1 MSTDITA
8 TATTFASL
16 GLAEPLLLA
25 IDELGYV
32 SPMPVQEAVIPHQLT
47 STQDLVALAQTG
59 TGKTAAYGLPLLQRI
74 LTSPRSE
81 HTPRAVILS
90 PTRELCLQITDDLRS
105 FAKHIPDVR
114 ILAVYGGANF
124 EPQIRALR
132 HGVDVIV
139 ATPGR
144 LIDLMQKGA
153 AHLEGVETLILDE
166 ADEMLSMGFSES
178 IDAVLEGIPSEHTT
192 LLFSATMSREIER
205 IASSYLHDA
214 RQVVVGSR
222 NEGAENVNHIY
233 YMVHARD
240 KYLALKRLV
249 DYYPRIYAIVF
260 CRTRLETQEVADHL
274 IQDGYN
280 ADALHGDLSQQQ
292 RDLTMQRFR
301 QHRIQLLVATDVAA
315 RGLDV
320 DDLTHVINYGMP
332 DDIEN
337 YTHRSGRTGRAGK
350 KGTSLCIVHVRERGK
365 IRDVERTI
373 KKQFERGTLPTARDI
388 CAKQLWKVVDDI
400 EREVVD
406 DEQIA
411 PFIDEVRSRLEWLD
425 KDDIIKRVVSREF
438 GRFLRYYAAAPD
450 IEEVTGDKKDAKR
463 KERREG
469 GRAAGDHAPEAG
481 YTRIFITLGKVDG
494 FYAREIIGLVNRR
507 CEGPKVEMGRI
518 DLRPTFSFFEV
529 PDAEAE
535 RVLAAMQ
542 GLTVKGRRIG
552 VDIAQ
557 PSESSGQEGARH
569 SGRRDDGERPVREG
583 DAPERKGKSCAQR
596 RFEKASADRSASGK
610 RGEGGKAGR
619 GSKDKSVGKKK
630 RKGEGDDQWVP
641 SKKGGKHDDWR
652 QFFQH
657 NDSRPLRGDEPDFS
671 EEGWAKRTKK

>member
-1 MSTDITA
+1 M
-8 TATTFASL
+8 
-16 GLAEPLLLA
+16 
-25 IDELGYV
+25 
-32 SPMPVQEAVIPHQLT
+32 
-47 STQDLVALAQTG
+47 
-59 TGKTAAYGLPLLQRI
+59 
-74 LTSPRSE
+74 
-81 HTPRAVILS
+81 
-90 PTRELCLQITDDLRS
+90 
-105 FAKHIPDVR
+105 
-114 ILAVYGGANF
+114 
-124 EPQIRALR
+124 
-132 HGVDVIV
+132 
-139 ATPGR
+139 
-144 LIDLMQKGA
+144 
-153 AHLEGVETLILDE
+153 
-166 ADEMLSMGFSES
+166 
-178 IDAVLEGIPSEHTT
+178 
-192 LLFSATMSREIER
+192 
-205 IASSYLHDA
+205 
-214 RQVVVGSR
+214 
-222 NEGAENVNHIY
+222 
-233 YMVHARD
+233 
-240 KYLALKRLV
+240 
-249 DYYPRIYAIVF
+249 
-260 CRTRLETQEVADHL
+260 
-274 IQDGYN
+274 
-280 ADALHGDLSQQQ
+280 
-292 RDLTMQRFR
+292 
-301 QHRIQLLVATDVAA
+301 ATDVAA

-411 PFIDEVRSRLEWLD
+411 PFIDEVRQRLEWLD

-450 IEEVTGDKKDAKR
+450 IEEVTGDKKDTKR

-529 PDAEAE
+529 PEAEAE
-535 RVLAAMQ
+535 RVLGAMQ

-557 PSESSGQEGARH
+557 PSEGSGQEGARH
-569 SGRRDDGERPVREG
+569 SGRRDDGERPVHEG
-583 DAPERKGKSCAQR
+583 GAPERKGKSRAQR